1 MFWEKQSILAN
12 MPIILVGTIVMSHG
26 KYFDEKA
33 GGCTTIVY
41 CRIVYCISFDDLY
54 RGLYFVAVIAL

>member
-1 MFWEKQSILAN
+1 
-12 MPIILVGTIVMSHG
+12 MPIILVGTIVMSRG